1 MSEEQKDAVIG
12 RVLRERKE
20 TQTHL
25 AALKAE
31 ATRLG
36 RKMMQLGQLLS
47 SNAANV
53 VFRGQSVNIK
63 DSSSQHTLFAVTD
76 FDIQRIVTLTN
87 EIKDTIEKLDH
98 LNDQASKLGFEIS
111 NTELAHYPS
120 SG

>member
-53 VFRGQSVNIK
+53 VFRG
-63 DSSSQHTLFAVTD
+63 
-76 FDIQRIVTLTN
+76 
-87 EIKDTIEKLDH
+87 
-98 LNDQASKLGFEIS
+98 
-111 NTELAHYPS
+111 
-120 SG
+120 

>member
-31 ATRLG
+31 ATRFGGKL
-36 RKMMQLGQLLS
+36 MQLGQLLS
-47 SNAANV
+47 SNAAND
-53 VFRGQSVNIK
+53 VFRDNPSISK
-63 DSSSQHTLFAVTD
+63 IPALSIPLFAVTD

>member
-25 AALKAE
+25 SSLKAE

-63 DSSSQHTLFAVTD
+63 DSSSQHPLFAVTD
-76 FDIQRIVTLTN
+76 FDIQRIAFLQNTVTAW
-87 EIKDTIEKLDH
+87 
-98 LNDQASKLGFEIS
+98 DQL
-111 NTELAHYPS
+111 LRVS
-120 SG
+120 SLVYVKQKV